1 MRRLAGITGVC
12 AALLA
17 GTAAIALGAPAT
29 ITNNPADNTFLPTS
43 FNHDAGTVATY
54 LHSGG
59 APHDVTATTNGPD
72 GKALFRSAT
81 ISSGST
87 PVNGTQF
94 LGPGPYPFFCT
105 VHGPSMSGTLIVG
118 AGTPQARPSVALQV
132 LDKKLAEVVK
142 KKQLRVQVTTTGSG
156 KAPVSAFLGKKEV
169 ATAGEVTAPGT
180 KVLKLKLTAK
190 GRNAIKKKAKVTLTV
205 KSSIAFGKPATATA
219 KLK

>member
-1 MRRLAGITGVC
+1 MRRLAGITGAC

-17 GTAAIALGAPAT
+17 ATAAIALGAGPAT
-29 ITNNPADNTFLPTS
+29 ITNDPASNTFSPTS
-43 FNHDAGTVATY
+43 YNHEAGTLATY
-54 LHSGG
+54 RFTGG
-59 APHDVTATTNGPD
+59 SPHDVTATANGPD

-94 LGPGPYPFFCT
+94 LGPGSYPFFCT
-105 VHGPSMSGTLIVG
+105 VHGPSMSGTLVV

-132 LDKKLAEVVK
+132 LDKSLAKVIK
-142 KKQLRVQVTTTGSG
+142 KKQLRVQVTTTGTG
-156 KAPVSAFLGKKEV
+156 KAPVSAFLGKKQV

-180 KVLKLKLTAK
+180 KVLKLPLTTK
-190 GRNAIKKKAKVTLTV
+190 GRNAIKKKTKVTLTV
-205 KSSIAFGKPATATA
+205 KSSIAFGSPVKATA